1 MFLHARTRLSPT
13 PCLLL
18 LLLPL
23 VLTGCGSRAPAPV
36 SRTWVAGCAEPAFD
50 PDGPPHALRWSLE
63 RLLSRGLVELDSAG
77 RVSPAAAESV
87 IAAPDGRT
95 WTFRLRANLRFTD
108 GSLATSAH
116 FREALLAGLARN
128 DHATR
133 EWQLAALAG
142 VERVRAG
149 RPLPPL
155 GVETPD
161 ARTLVLRLSAPDPLL
176 PRKLALPGV
185 ATPWKRRAGAT
196 WSEAVGLGPFRV
208 ARSEPGRSL
217 VLVRAGAG
225 PASALADTLDVRFVL
240 GAPRL
245 RSLLRQGTVDVAWP
259 LPPAFLEQAAPPEYR
274 LASADAE
281 PARRLLL
288 VLRAD
293 VPPTTRT
300 AARHALAHALNRGV
314 MLEALRDRGREVRE
328 WLPGAGLFDFPRF
341 DAAESQSWLARGK
354 LGASIH
360 VVLAYDADLAG
371 GDVARALQ
379 GEWAGQGYYA
389 DLRGQRGAA
398 ALAEPL
404 RASAGQA
411 QLVEAQALV
420 PGIAGEL
427 AGLVMPLRG
436 PAVGSFRTGWRT
448 REFDAWL
455 LPGRAP
461 GPLDPASVQTR
472 LAEERNVLPVA
483 ELPWLWLEREGSRVV
498 RLSPRF
504 GPEFAGP
511 GWETLPPKGSR

>member
-1 MFLHARTRLSPT
+1 MLPT
-13 PCLLL
+13 AWKRRPPALLALLL
-18 LLLPL
+18 VLALP
-23 VLTGCGSRAPAPV
+23 GCGPRAPAPL

-77 RVSPAAAESV
+77 RVAPAAAESV
-87 IAAPDGRT
+87 IAAPDGRS

-108 GSLATSAH
+108 GSPVTSAD
-116 FREALLAGLARN
+116 FRAALLAGLARG

-133 EWQLAALAG
+133 EWQLAALTG

-161 ARTLVLRLSAPDPLL
+161 ARTLVLRLRSPDPLL
-176 PRKLALPGV
+176 PLKLALPGV
-185 ATPWKRRAGAT
+185 ATPWKRRAGAA
-196 WSEAVGLGPFRV
+196 WGEAVGLGPFRV
-208 ARSEPGRSL
+208 ARTEPGHSL

-225 PASALADTLDVRFVL
+225 AATALADTLHVRFVL

-245 RSLLRQGTVDVAWP
+245 RSLLRQGAVDVAWP

-274 LASADAE
+274 LASADAV

-293 VPPTTRT
+293 VPPTTKP
-300 AARHALAHALNRGV
+300 AARQALAHALNRGAV
-314 MLEALRDRGREVRE
+314 LEALRGRGREVRE
-328 WLPGAGLFDFPRF
+328 WMPGAGEYDFPRF
-341 DAAESQSWLARGK
+341 DAAESQAWLARGR

-371 GDVARALQ
+371 GEAARALQ
-379 GEWAGQGYYA
+379 GEWAGQGFYA
-389 DLRGQRGAA
+389 ELRGQRGAPA
-398 ALAEPL
+398 VAEPL

-420 PGIAGEL
+420 PGVAGEL
-427 AGLVMPLRG
+427 AGIVMPLRG

-448 REFDAWL
+448 REFDPWL

-461 GPLDPASVQTR
+461 VPLDPVAVQTR

-483 ELPWLWLEREGSRVV
+483 DLPWLWLEREGSRAVHV
-498 RLSPRF
+498 SPRF

-511 GWETLPPKGSR
+511 ARESGPAKGSR